1 MGMAAVCRGAYGNY
15 GKDAL
20 VTKHPGV
27 RLRKHGLWQARITV
41 AGRERF
47 LGSFRTQSEA
57 IAARKGAEIRFG
69 KATLPEAPQNGYIAQ
84 KRMNTG

>member
-1 MGMAAVCRGAYGNY
+1 MKY
-15 GKDAL
+15 
-20 VTKHPGV
+20 PGV

-47 LGSFRTQSEA
+47 LGSFRTQAEA

-69 KATLPEAPQNGYIAQ
+69 RATLPEAPQTRYIAPEM
-84 KRMNTG
+84 MNTG